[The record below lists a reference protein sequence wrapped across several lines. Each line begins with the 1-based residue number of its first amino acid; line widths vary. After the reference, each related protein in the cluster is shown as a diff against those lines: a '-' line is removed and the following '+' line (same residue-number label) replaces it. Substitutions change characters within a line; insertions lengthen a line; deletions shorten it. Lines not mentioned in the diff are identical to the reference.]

1 MTLTAREQQT
11 LRAYQEFLLQRVP
24 NQIERLVLF
33 GSKARGDDRPD
44 SDAIRPHAGYCQTI
58 AGRM

>member
-33 GSKARGDDRPD
+33 GSKARAMTGR
-44 SDAIRPHAGYCQTI
+44 IRTSIC
-58 AGRM
+58 